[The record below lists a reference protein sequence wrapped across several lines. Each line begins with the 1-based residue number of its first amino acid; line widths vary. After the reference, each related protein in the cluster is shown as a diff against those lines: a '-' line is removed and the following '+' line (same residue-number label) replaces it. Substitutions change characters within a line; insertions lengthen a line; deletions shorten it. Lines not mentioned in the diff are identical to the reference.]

1 MTLET
6 CEAPEIRLSM
16 TEGVYFRNL
25 NGNEAKDVLEITKGM
40 GGENDFE
47 QSVSCIGV
55 PTCQIGVCDSQASL
69 REMISYVKENNGAT
83 EYLPKVYFSGCGN
96 SCGVHEIGAI
106 GFMGKM
112 KRVDGQLLES
122 FELFIDG
129 SYKENE
135 ARLAEKYGEILG
147 RDIPKF
153 ILELSNMLKDNNI
166 GFLEYIKTNNDDFKA
181 LVEKY
186 NN

>member
-1 MTLET
+1 
-6 CEAPEIRLSM
+6 
-16 TEGVYFRNL
+16 
-25 NGNEAKDVLEITKGM
+25 
-40 GGENDFE
+40 
-47 QSVSCIGV
+47 
-55 PTCQIGVCDSQASL
+55 
-69 REMISYVKENNGAT
+69 
-83 EYLPKVYFSGCGN
+83 
-96 SCGVHEIGAI
+96 
-106 GFMGKM
+106 MGKM

-135 ARLAEKYGEILG
+135 ARLAEKYGEILR

-153 ILELSNMLKDNNI
+153 ILELSNILKENNI
-166 GFLEYIKTNNDDFKA
+166 SFIEYIKTNNDDFKA